1 MSRFVALNNIS
12 QQDVIEVMQSLR
24 DKSVCDEPIKARLK
38 TQSSASSSQ
47 TGEAVYQQ
55 NSYYGRNPYYR
66 NGGARYK
73 GGVGSQYSNASRGY
87 VNHYSNQIYFGDRAA
102 YASKKYARGSFG
114 AGSFEESS
122 GGYKKRFHR
131 DGKGATH
138 ANTTEETKVAKT
150 QEPPP
155 PVGEEHYPSLSGSD
169 GDSSPTSVALATS
182 NVSGFGYAAALM
194 KESPHPPVEATV
206 DTKPAVTHVPA
217 PKKVTNK
224 VRS

>member
-1 MSRFVALNNIS
+1 MALNNIS

-24 DKSVCDEPIKARLK
+24 DKTVCDEPIKARLK
-38 TQSSASSSQ
+38 TQFSASSSQ
-47 TGEAVYQQ
+47 TGKIVYQP

-66 NGGARYK
+66 NGGTHYK

-102 YASKKYARGSFG
+102 YTSKKYTRGSFG
-114 AGSFEESS
+114 AGNFDESS

-131 DGKGATH
+131 DGKGTAN
-138 ANTTEETKVAKT
+138 ANTTQETKVAKT
-150 QEPPP
+150 HEPPP
-155 PVGEEHYPSLSGSD
+155 PVGEEHYPSLSGSV
-169 GDSSPTSVALATS
+169 GDYSPTSVALATS
-182 NVSGFGYAAALM
+182 NASGFGYAAALM
-194 KESPHPPVEATV
+194 KESPPPPIEATV
-206 DTKPAVTHVPA
+206 DTKAAVTNVPS